1 MRWTSPL
8 PVASLAVV
16 STVLLLPIAS
26 QATAPLATATVS
38 ASLTVSP
45 RLYVGGQAVTFQGS
59 LGVTGARKIWLQ
71 SHIGRPGDE
80 WTRVA
85 GFHSRTSRNGSFTFK
100 YPAPSMFGIRYR
112 VASRGATT
120 PAHTFDARSQ
130 DLVLTTVPNSPGV
143 GPGQELAGQAFTIK
157 VDTTPVLSHRP
168 DLPPPVFPGRVLT
181 LQDRDSKGRWHTL
194 DTTTTDSNGNGSF
207 VVPASDP
214 GCRVYR
220 VREEDWT
227 KGGSKIG
234 WFPSFP
240 TAVDVIASASSS
252 GSCATPRPAPSDT
265 ATLPKG
271 SGSAP
276 AAATAAG
283 TYKWGESLW
292 DFAWERGQSLT
303 SRPSRGSDR
312 QGWWLDRST
321 GLGRA
326 ALHNGGLLLDS
337 QRDWSGPGD
346 FGTTSATLHDNARRY
361 GRWEAKMRF
370 KRLETGARNYTARI
384 ELIPDRATDYACGAR
399 NITVASVRVGGSTIS
414 IGSRHGTRQWR
425 AKRQI
430 SISQNQAVAFAVEVT
445 RGHITWFYNGR
456 AIGTVR
462 SRAAVSDVPLTMRL
476 SLVGDRNREMN
487 KTGFISDW
495 QRGFD
500 LHSGTTVTNGTSLRR
515 GKFSGG
521 C

>member
-1 MRWTSPL
+1 MGTALTKQFRL
-8 PVASLAVV
+8 LCLVVAGAVVASMLVN
-16 STVLLLPIAS
+16 
-26 QATAPLATATVS
+26 QATAGTATATVGG
-38 ASLTVSP
+38 SLTVSP
-45 RLYVGGQAVTFQGS
+45 RVYVGGQAVTFQGS

-85 GFHSRTSRNGSFTFK
+85 GFHSTTSSNGSFTFK

-143 GPGQELAGQAFTIK
+143 GPGQVLAGQAFTIK

-168 DLPPPVFPGRVLT
+168 DLPPPAFTGRGLT
-181 LQDRDSKGRWHTL
+181 LQDRDGKGRWHTL
-194 DTTTTDSNGNGSF
+194 DTTVTDGNGDGSF
-207 VVPASDP
+207 VVPPSDP

-240 TAVDVIASASSS
+240 TAVDVIASTGSS
-252 GSCATPRPAPSDT
+252 GSCVTPRSAPSNT
-265 ATLPKG
+265 ISPKG
-271 SGSAP
+271 GSGP

-283 TYKWGESLW
+283 THKWGQSLW

-399 NITVASVRVGGSTIS
+399 NITVASVRVGGSTVS

>member
-1 MRWTSPL
+1 MKKFRPL
-8 PVASLAVV
+8 CLAVAGAIAA
-16 STVLLLPIAS
+16 SMLAS
-26 QATAPLATATVS
+26 QATAGLATATVRG
-38 ASLTVSP
+38 SLTVSP
-45 RLYVGGQAVTFQGS
+45 RVYVGGQAVTFQGNM
-59 LGVTGARKIWLQ
+59 GVTGVRKIWLQ

-85 GFHSRTSRNGSFTFK
+85 GFHSMTSSNGSFRFK

-112 VASRGATT
+112 VASGGVAT
-120 PAHTFDARSQ
+120 PAHSFDARSQ

-143 GPGQELAGQAFTIK
+143 GPGRELAGSSFTLN

-168 DLPPPVFPGRVLT
+168 DLPPPVFPGRNLT
-181 LQDRDSKGRWHTL
+181 LQDRDAKGRWHRL
-194 DTTTTDSNGNGSF
+194 DTTTTDNRGNGSF
-207 VVPASDP
+207 AVPASDP
-214 GCRVYR
+214 GCRVFR
-220 VREEDWT
+220 VRQEAWT
-227 KGGSKIG
+227 KGGSKIE

-240 TAVDVIASASSS
+240 TAVDVVAKAGSS
-252 GSCATPRPAPSDT
+252 GSCVTPPSAPSDT
-265 ATLPKG
+265 TSPPKG
-271 SGSAP
+271 GPGAA

-283 TYKWGESLW
+283 TYKWGQPLW

-312 QGWWLDRST
+312 RGWWWDRST

-326 ALHNGGLLLDS
+326 APHNGGLLLDS
-337 QRDWSGPGD
+337 QREWSGPGD
-346 FGTTSATLHDNARRY
+346 FGSTSATLKDNGRRY

-370 KRLETGARNYTARI
+370 WRLETRARNYTARI
-384 ELIPDRATDYACGAR
+384 ELVPDRAKDYACGAR
-399 NITVASVRVGGSTIS
+399 NITVASVHVGGSSVS
-414 IGSRHGTRQWR
+414 IGARHGTRQWH

-430 SISQNQAVAFAVEVT
+430 SLSESQAVAFAVEVA
-445 RGHITWFYNGR
+445 RGHITWFFNGR

-462 SRAAVSDVPLTMRL
+462 SRSAVSDVPLTMRL
-476 SLVGDRNREMN
+476 SLVGDRNHEMN
-487 KTGFISDW
+487 KTEFISDW

-500 LHSGTTVTNGTSLRR
+500 LRSGRSVTNGKSLQR